1 MTVARQPADR
11 ELGDPRGGESTNSD
25 LAFYLKRLKLPR
37 VAEQLPKI
45 SQLAAQEDWSYQAFL
60 TSLLEVEVF
69 ARDQAALE
77 RRIRAA
83 RFPSRSKTLEN
94 FDFNFQ
100 TSVRRQVMLQ
110 LASLRFIE
118 LAQNVIFLGPPG
130 TGKTHLSLAL
140 GLKACFAGYRVLFL
154 SAVEMVA
161 QLLEAK
167 KRGAL
172 KQAFTRLAKPDLL
185 IIDEVGYIPFAQ
197 EAANLFFQVISRRYE
212 TASLILTSNRA
223 FSAWGQVF
231 GGDVVVA
238 AAMIDRLVHHAEI
251 VSLKGSSFRLKG
263 KPEFTKEGA
272 DSALSVEPVASA

>member
-1 MTVARQPADR
+1 MM
-11 ELGDPRGGESTNSD
+11 ESISSD
-25 LAFYLKRLKLPR
+25 LAFYLKRLRLPR
-37 VAEQLPKI
+37 VAEQLSTI
-45 SQLAAQEDWSYQAFL
+45 SQLAAQEDWSYEAFL
-60 TSLLEVEVF
+60 ASLLEAEVF

-77 RRIRAA
+77 RRIRTA
-83 RFPSRSKTLEN
+83 RFPSRNKTLEN
-94 FDFNFQ
+94 FDFTFQ

-130 TGKTHLSLAL
+130 TGKTHLSIAL
-140 GLKACFAGYRVLFL
+140 GLKACFAGHQVLFL
-154 SAVEMVA
+154 SAVDMVA

-167 KRGAL
+167 KRGVL
-172 KQAFTRLAKPDLL
+172 KQAFSRLAKPNLL

-212 TASLILTSNRA
+212 SSSLILTSNRA

-231 GGDVVVA
+231 GGDHIVA

-251 VSLKGSSFRLKG
+251 VSLKGSSWRLKG
-263 KPEFTKEGA
+263 KAEFAKGA
-272 DSALSVEPVASA
+272 VNGGLAADELLSAERSDGPSSS

>member
-1 MTVARQPADR
+1 MT
-11 ELGDPRGGESTNSD
+11 ESLSSD
-25 LAFYLKRLKLPR
+25 LAFYLKRLRLPR

-45 SQLAAQEDWSYQAFL
+45 SQLAVQEDWSYEAFL
-60 TSLLEVEVF
+60 TSLLEAEVF

-83 RFPSRSKTLEN
+83 RFPSRNKTLEN
-94 FDFNFQ
+94 FDFTFQ

-118 LAQNVIFLGPPG
+118 LAQNVVFLGPPG
-130 TGKTHLSLAL
+130 TGKTHLSIAL
-140 GLKACFAGYRVLFL
+140 GLRACFAGHQVLFF
-154 SAVEMVA
+154 SAVDMVA

-172 KQAFTRLAKPDLL
+172 KQAFSRLAQPQLL

-212 TASLILTSNRA
+212 TSSLILTSNRA

-231 GGDVVVA
+231 GGDLIVA

-251 VSLKGSSFRLKG
+251 VSLRGSSWRLKG
-263 KPEFTKEGA
+263 KAEFAKGTVNDGSSVDELLAIERSDGP
-272 DSALSVEPVASA
+272 SLS